1 MKFERFTDGV
11 AKIYAVANIA
21 DAGDRPVDGLKLK
34 YRLCYQ
40 YKTVGVKR
48 FVEAQQIFMQV
59 DEMIAVP
66 QRRAIST
73 GDVAILGDV
82 QYRSVQVQ
90 QIDDTTPATTKISLW
105 KLEETYESERISG

>member
-73 GDVAILGDV
+73 GDVAILGE
-82 QYRSVQVQ
+82 VQ

>member
-21 DAGDRPVDGLKLK
+21 DAGDRPVDGLKRN
-34 YRLCYQ
+34 YRLCYL
-40 YKTVGVKR
+40 YKTVVVKR

-82 QYRSVQVQ
+82 QYRIVQVQ